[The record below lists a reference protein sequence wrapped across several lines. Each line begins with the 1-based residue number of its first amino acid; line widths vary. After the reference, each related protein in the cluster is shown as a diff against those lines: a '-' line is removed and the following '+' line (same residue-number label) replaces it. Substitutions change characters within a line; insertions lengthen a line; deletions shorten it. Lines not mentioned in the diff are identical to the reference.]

1 MTSDVHQRVREWIA
15 LVGVEGAGLSESQQS
30 QLQAHLREC
39 DLCREHAEGTTHVIR
54 SLRSVP
60 LTAGPSLVRTTQAR
74 VRARAQQLQQ
84 QRERLWLV
92 LMAGAGVAL
101 SAAVTTP
108 IIWRIF
114 AWLGTWAGVSSP
126 VWQTGFTAFLVAPA
140 LLVSMLLL
148 ARGTHLTDDA
158 GRWHN

>member
-1 MTSDVHQRVREWIA
+1 MTRDVHQQAREWIA
-15 LVGVEGAGLSESQQS
+15 LTGVEELGLSDLQQS
-30 QLQAHLREC
+30 QLQVHLREC
-39 DLCREHAEGTTHVIR
+39 GLCREYAEGASQVIR

-74 VRARAQQLQQ
+74 VRLRAQQLQQ

-92 LMAGAGVAL
+92 AMACSGVAL

-114 AWLGTWAGVSSP
+114 SWLGNWAGVSGP
-126 VWQTGFTAFLVAPA
+126 VWQTGFTAFLIVPA
-140 LLVSMLLL
+140 LLVSVLLL

-158 GRWHN
+158 SRWHN

>member
-1 MTSDVHQRVREWIA
+1 MTRDIHQQVREWIA
-15 LVGVEGAGLSESQQS
+15 LSGTDALSDDQQS

-39 DLCREHAEGTTHVIR
+39 DLCRDYAQASSQVIR

-60 LTAGPSLVRTTQAR
+60 LTAGPSLVRMTQAR
-74 VRARAQQLQQ
+74 VRLRAQQLRQQ
-84 QRERLWLV
+84 QERFWLV
-92 LMAGAGVAL
+92 VIAGVGVAL

-114 AWLGTWAGVSSP
+114 SWMGNWAGVSSP

-140 LLVSMLLL
+140 LLVSILLL
-148 ARGTHLTDDA
+148 ARGTPLTDEP
-158 GRWHN
+158 GRWHH